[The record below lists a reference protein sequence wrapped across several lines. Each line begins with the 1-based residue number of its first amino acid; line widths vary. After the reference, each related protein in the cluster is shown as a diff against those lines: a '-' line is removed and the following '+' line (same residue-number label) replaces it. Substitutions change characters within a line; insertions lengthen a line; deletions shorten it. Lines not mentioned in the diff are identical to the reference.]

1 MDIGPILR
9 AMFRNKIGAV
19 LIALQIAFTMTVV
32 VNAYFMIAERVE
44 AMDRPSGLAESELFH
59 IASSGFADDFNV
71 RVTVEE
77 DLALLRQTPGIVD
90 AVQVNAI
97 PLSGSGWSM
106 GLQTEPGE
114 DIDGSGVAV
123 YMVDDHGINT
133 FGVNLIAGENF
144 EDTDV
149 QWRTRSQSTWPPTII
164 ITEAMAKALFPDDSV
179 DEVVGKTVYI
189 GNTQPMTIIGV
200 VERMQAPWNNWD
212 TVEQSMFVPQKMEFE
227 STRYLVRTEPG
238 RTDALMPVVEEL
250 LANSN
255 EGRLVRNNFSMED
268 TRRRSYQ
275 LDSGL
280 ATILAITMVVLV
292 VITSFGIVGL
302 ASFSVRRRTKQIG
315 TRRALGATKA
325 DIVKYFLVENFLIT
339 TMGVVL
345 GGIMT
350 IVFNMWLVDA
360 LNFPKIDLRFVPVG
374 MLVLWVIG
382 QLAVMGPARRASS
395 IPPAVATR
403 TV

>member
-1 MDIGPILR
+1 
-9 AMFRNKIGAV
+9 
-19 LIALQIAFTMTVV
+19 
-32 VNAYFMIAERVE
+32 
-44 AMDRPSGLAESELFH
+44 
-59 IASSGFADDFNV
+59 
-71 RVTVEE
+71 
-77 DLALLRQTPGIVD
+77 
-90 AVQVNAI
+90 
-97 PLSGSGWSM
+97 
-106 GLQTEPGE
+106 
-114 DIDGSGVAV
+114 
-123 YMVDDHGINT
+123 
-133 FGVNLIAGENF
+133 
-144 EDTDV
+144 V